1 MCGRICT
8 LKCPPCGGLII
19 DGAGKMY
26 LSEACVGK
34 NYTVIKLDLPFETER
49 RLEAL
54 GMTDRAPVS
63 VINRK
68 GKGILIIKLRG
79 TRFALG
85 YNITKNITVEEAE
98 KTNETV

>member
-1 MCGRICT
+1 M
-8 LKCPPCGGLII
+8 
-19 DGAGKMY
+19 
-26 LSEACVGK
+26 GK